1 MQDVSDEAVEVYKNQ
16 IEVLRWVLENHKAAL
31 SRLGKAVE
39 RGQREEMVQVWEQV
53 KKYTEPLPT

>member
-1 MQDVSDEAVEVYKNQ
+1 MQDVSDEAVERYKNQ

>member
-1 MQDVSDEAVEVYKNQ
+1 MQDVSDEAVEIYKNQ